1 MMKGFEYLT
10 GMIPTLEEDIRD
22 FERMER
28 EANLPS
34 DELSTRSR
42 FENSFYKK
50 ARTFA
55 NASRSVERVSKYI
68 AMMDYDKPKLKHRA
82 KVAANYAEK
91 VRARYGEKYPQLC
104 AEEVFFHMNVTSANS
119 SYETLNLLRFLD
131 FAAAIWILDE
141 LSASTRLT
149 RAIRYIPVTDEAF
162 DDFPVVDSVHDS
174 KLILGLVRVIRGR
187 FSANAVDD
195 EVGPVFSPRTICAQP
210 PEYSEP
216 PEDAV
221 LTDRLRFNA
230 IMALIRPVVRERA
243 VTRFENKM
251 WEVLERVLDA
261 VNVYREKELE
271 AIRKQRVLTQK
282 LLAILKENASK
293 PRVAIMGKQDPLL
306 MRFAAEERFPRRT
319 ECSDLMTQLQQT
331 EAEANEFWNKQ
342 RDVEALFPFK
352 FSVEEMMEETDADP
366 RVMELR
372 NDFSVGN
379 PYEICFALLF
389 LLDSGSEL
397 PWIYNQAY
405 CVAETAADQLPWAR
419 MDREWYDDEEDEEED
434 EDEPEAP
441 EEAAVVPDWSW
452 ETWAPIDRHTQ
463 EAKLYERCY
472 SDACLRAC
480 PETVPKEKQKKIS
493 FSQLIYEYTNVLP
506 PRDVSDQADEASV
519 LELCGFEKHE
529 AALMERYLTLAN
541 GVWDKHLSERIC
553 LQKEDEQQEDVP
565 EETTEALTLKTEYRT
580 LKERL
585 NELHRERNELQRKLD
600 DAYAENAMLRERL
613 QMQTS
618 EPKEEAVVPEPQT
631 AVDFPY
637 APMHRHVVFGGHPS
651 WMREIRPL
659 LPGVRFI
666 SKDMLPD
673 TELIRHAETVWIQ
686 SNALSHSNYYK
697 IISIVREND
706 IPIRYFSFAS
716 AVKCAEQLAE
726 YDRTMETA
734 IT

>member
-1 MMKGFEYLT
+1 MEDFEYLIKL
-10 GMIPTLEEDIRD
+10 IPTFEEDICD
-22 FERMER
+22 LERMEH
-28 EANLPS
+28 EANQPG

-50 ARTFA
+50 ARAFA

-104 AEEVFFHMNVTSANS
+104 TEEAFFHVNVTAANS

-141 LSASTRLT
+141 LSASVRLT
-149 RAIRYIPVTDEAF
+149 RAIRYIPVTEEAF

-187 FSANAVDD
+187 FSENAVDNKT
-195 EVGPVFSPRTICAQP
+195 GPAFSPRTICAQP

-216 PEDAV
+216 PEDAA

-271 AIRKQRVLTQK
+271 AIHRQRVLTQK
-282 LLAILKENASK
+282 LLSILKENASK
-293 PRVAIMGKQDPLL
+293 PRVALMGKQDPLL

-319 ECSDLMTQLQQT
+319 ECSELMTQLQQT

-352 FSVEEMMEETDADP
+352 FSIEEMMEQTDADP

-405 CVAETAADQLPWAR
+405 CVAETAADQLPWAL
-419 MDREWYDDEEDEEED
+419 MDREWNEEEDDEEED
-434 EDEPEAP
+434 EDEPEVP
-441 EEAAVVPDWSW
+441 EEAAVEPDWSW
-452 ETWAPIDRHTQ
+452 ETWAPIDRHAQ

-472 SDACLRAC
+472 TDVCLRAH

-493 FSQLIYEYTNVLP
+493 FAQLIYEYTTVLP

-519 LELCGFEKHE
+519 LELCGFETHE
-529 AALMERYLTLAN
+529 AALMEQYLTLAN
-541 GVWDKHLSERIC
+541 GVWNKHLSERIC
-553 LQKEDEQQEDVP
+553 LQTKDKQPENVP
-565 EETTEALTLKTEYRT
+565 EETTEALALKTECRT
-580 LKERL
+580 LKERI

-600 DAYAENAMLRERL
+600 DVYAENAALREKLRT
-613 QMQTS
+613 QAAV
-618 EPKEEAVVPEPQT
+618 PDEEGKAPEPQT

-666 SKDMLPD
+666 SKDMRPD
-673 TELIRHAETVWIQ
+673 AELIRHAETVWLQ
-686 SNALSHSNYYK
+686 SNALSHADYYK
-697 IISIVREND
+697 IIGIVRENG